1 MSYRWWSQNKSNTF
15 LKREKEVFLKMLIQ
29 YRNGLWVAPKNI
41 IGPDT
46 IDQTTFLQAETLIS
60 WLYVNS

>member
-1 MSYRWWSQNKSNTF
+1 
-15 LKREKEVFLKMLIQ
+15 MLIQ
-29 YRNGLWVAPKNI
+29 YRNELWVAPKNI

-46 IDQTTFLQAETLIS
+46 TDQTNLQAETLIS

>member
-1 MSYRWWSQNKSNTF
+1 
-15 LKREKEVFLKMLIQ
+15 MLIQ
-29 YRNGLWVAPKNI
+29 YRNELWVAPKNI

-46 IDQTTFLQAETLIS
+46 TDQTTNLQAETLMS